1 MPFEA
6 NIIHKIDIKAQRS
19 FYCALLSSLDNRKM
33 YSQLVLLDEYRLVL
47 STNARQDVRLLYH
60 SLRNTHRSLNWE
72 SVLIVTLLQDRNW
85 NDERI

>member
-47 STNARQDVRLLYH
+47 YYQRTARCAP
-60 SLRNTHRSLNWE
+60 
-72 SVLIVTLLQDRNW
+72 I
-85 NDERI
+85 IPFIA